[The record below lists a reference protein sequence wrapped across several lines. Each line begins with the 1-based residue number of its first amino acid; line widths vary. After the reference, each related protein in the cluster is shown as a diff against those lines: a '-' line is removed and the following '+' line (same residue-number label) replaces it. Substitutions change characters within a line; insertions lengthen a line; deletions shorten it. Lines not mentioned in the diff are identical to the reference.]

1 MIDMEA
7 LDLSKKPPRSP
18 WVKVGGAFMLARTI
32 DKLRASLPGGNMG
45 VYRIPGFSE
54 ALLRA
59 IGAEEEELRG
69 VVARAANDDEVA
81 AWVTSRAD
89 PARLERYN
97 DRSSKRTIA
106 DVEDKQDFFRRY
118 PGTEKLALDTPLFDA
133 LDKDDAQMFAG

>member
-1 MIDMEA
+1 
-7 LDLSKKPPRSP
+7 
-18 WVKVGGAFMLARTI
+18 MLARTI

-106 DVEDKQDFFRRY
+106 DVEDKPDFFRRY